1 MKIVILSA
9 GMGTRLEAN
18 IPKSLTKI
26 TDSKT
31 IMDFQVEKLM
41 SKVSSRNI
49 FVVVGFKKDMIMEK
63 FPNLNYV
70 FNDQFRTTNTSKSV
84 LQALKKIGHE
94 DVLYLDGD
102 VYFDRKVLDLIDYSN
117 SCILVNKKSCKDDET
132 KYSTNKNGFVI
143 EISNSLDNYDGALL
157 GIRFIKKED
166 VDVFRAALE
175 KADDEEYGD
184 MVLGKLCLTNKIKV
198 KPIFVEDFF
207 CKGINYESDL
217 EEVKNSC
224 LN

>member
-1 MKIVILSA
+1 MKVVILSA

-70 FNDQFRTTNTSKSV
+70 FNNQFRTTNTSKSV
-84 LQALKKIGHE
+84 LQALNPPRRWRCREVTVAVRRSISSRSRSVSRTTVSRVSRTLAGPTSR
-94 DVLYLDGD
+94 VAPSGN
-102 VYFDRKVLDLIDYSN
+102 N
-117 SCILVNKKSCKDDET
+117 SAIILRMSR
-132 KYSTNKNGFVI
+132 S
-143 EISNSLDNYDGALL
+143 
-157 GIRFIKKED
+157 R
-166 VDVFRAALE
+166 
-175 KADDEEYGD
+175 
-184 MVLGKLCLTNKIKV
+184 
-198 KPIFVEDFF
+198 
-207 CKGINYESDL
+207 
-217 EEVKNSC
+217 
-224 LN
+224 